1 MEEAKKIVIGIP
13 TRKITMTRLL
23 AVVLISAGAVLAQ
36 SGPTNQPAT
45 KMPCVVLS
53 SVEPA
58 KGIATW
64 SAEGR
69 SQKHALTYL
78 AGDYTPG
85 FPFRSSVKDKDVEKI
100 KAKGGRVLILDPH
113 YTRED
118 LEKAKQECE
127 APSDKVTTK

>member
-1 MEEAKKIVIGIP
+1 MKNAF
-13 TRKITMTRLL
+13 TAALL
-23 AVVLISAGAVLAQ
+23 ILLLGAVAALILACGALAQ
-36 SGPTNQPAT
+36 SQPAKQPAT
-45 KMPCVVLS
+45 RVSCVILS

-78 AGDYTPG
+78 TGDYPPG
-85 FPFRSSVKDKDVEKI
+85 FPFRSSIKDKDVDKI

-118 LEKAKQECE
+118 LEKAKQTCE
-127 APSDKVTTK
+127 NPPDKATTK